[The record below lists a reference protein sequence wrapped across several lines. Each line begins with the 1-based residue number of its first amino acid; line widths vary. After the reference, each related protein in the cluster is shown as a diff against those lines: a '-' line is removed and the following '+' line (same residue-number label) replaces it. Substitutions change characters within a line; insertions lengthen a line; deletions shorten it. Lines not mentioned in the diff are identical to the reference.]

1 MCRPRSG
8 RIGFAVRTVRISIF
22 GQKRDASL
30 PGHNVDCVA
39 TGAHWDGRCDRSA
52 VGTARRAVP
61 RVARLLVALAA
72 RDPRLLYRPLRGRGP
87 VCQSEGQTR
96 GISTLT
102 GHFHVD
108 RKHRCSGAIARSAV
122 AEFHGLVLR
131 GRVRAFRSWATV
143 LSRRRSSV
151 ADVRKLSNPDGL
163 PPSSTRVRQST
174 KLR

>member
-1 MCRPRSG
+1 MRRPRSG
-8 RIGFAVRTVRISIF
+8 RIGLAVRTVRISIF

-87 VCQSEGQTR
+87 VCLSEGQTR
-96 GISTLT
+96 GISALT
-102 GHFHVD
+102 GNTVAPALRNNAMGCIAPYEARASD
-108 RKHRCSGAIARSAV
+108 TAIPTASAVGSGAFAPPALRKNAMTTRSRGIATRGIRR
-122 AEFHGLVLR
+122 GLVT
-131 GRVRAFRSWATV
+131 GS
-143 LSRRRSSV
+143 
-151 ADVRKLSNPDGL
+151 
-163 PPSSTRVRQST
+163 
-174 KLR
+174 